1 MGSNQELDTKVVI
14 RSTLFVTCFWSMTAL
29 LFYGLFMLFDAIDI
43 SAIICSILNA

>member
-14 RSTLFVTCFWSMTAL
+14 RSTLCVTCFWSMTAL
-29 LFYGLFMLFDAIDI
+29 LFYGLFKLFDTIDI